1 MLSEYVRDFF
11 DFKHGEY
18 ATCVTDL
25 GNFDFDSINYEIASN
40 TKHLKIICTPN
51 YFYPKEMTIDKFY
64 NLEILDIADF
74 QISYVCDIIEN
85 MKFLNHLK
93 ILRLNNCKFLNNDI
107 LPDNLEIL
115 IINDICSCNDCP
127 QIFNDINNKKINNDC
142 PQIFNDIN
150 NKKINFDNIFM
161 LGNVPLYVKQII
173 LNLNHIFV
181 KNLKELGIS
190 DYFFQDLTEY
200 LQCIKIPFGC
210 KIVLNG
216 KFI

>member
-1 MLSEYVRDFF
+1 MLSEYVREFF

-18 ATCVTDL
+18 ATCVTDS
-25 GNFDFDSINYEIASN
+25 GNYDFDSINYEIASN

-51 YFYPKEMTIDKFY
+51 YFYPKRMTIDKFY

-127 QIFNDINNKKINNDC
+127 RIFDDINNE
-142 PQIFNDIN
+142 
-150 NKKINFDNIFM
+150 KINFDNIFM

-181 KNLKELGIS
+181 ERLEELQLS
-190 DYFFQDLTEY
+190 NYFFQNLREY
-200 LQCIKIPFGC
+200 LRCIKIPFGC

-216 KFI
+216 EFI